1 MTNDLF
7 DLADKLWRGE
17 TSIEDHHPIT
27 NTGDLSEVRDGVA
40 FIPSFANV
48 TVFSTGEGIVLV
60 DTGSPMFARQIHS
73 QIRAWSDRP
82 LHTAIYTHGHIDHV
96 FGVASFDE
104 EAEANGWPRP
114 RVLAHA
120 GVVRRFDRYRLTAGY
135 NAVINQRQF
144 QAAGLRWPTGY
155 RYPDETFHRSKTLE
169 VGGRRFELTHG
180 KGETDDHLW
189 VWEPEAG
196 ILCCGDFFI
205 WASPNAG
212 NPQKVQRYPK
222 DWALACR
229 QMASLGADLM
239 LPGHGFPIVGRER
252 IVEALENTA
261 ALLDSLHDQTLELM
275 NDGVALNEVL
285 HSVKPP
291 ADLLA
296 KPYLRPIYD
305 EPEFVVRNVWRLY
318 GGWFDGDPASLKP
331 APSAAL
337 AKELAKLAGGA
348 ARLAERAIELAD
360 QDELRVAAH
369 LADLVRP
376 AGVVEHPLR
385 GGGLAGIDVRH
396 DADVPG
402 LFQRVLRFHGT
413 SFLSLLDGAT

>member
-1 MTNDLF
+1 MMNELF
-7 DLADKLWRGE
+7 DIADRLWRGE
-17 TSIEDHHPIT
+17 TSIEEHHPIT
-27 NTGDLSEVRDGVA
+27 NTGELGEVRPGVA

-48 TVFSTGEGIVLV
+48 TVFSTADGLVLV

-73 QIRAWSDRP
+73 QIRAWSDLP
-82 LHTAIYTHGHIDHV
+82 VHTAIYTHGHIDHV
-96 FGVASFDE
+96 FGVPPFDE

-120 GVVRRFDRYRLTAGY
+120 GVVRRFDRYRMTAGY

-144 QAAGLRWPTGY
+144 QAAGLRWPTEY

-180 KGETDDHLW
+180 KGETDDHAW

-222 DWALACR
+222 DWAVACR
-229 QMASLGADLM
+229 QMASLGAEIM
-239 LPGHGFPIVGRER
+239 LPGHGFPIFGRDR
-252 IVEALENTA
+252 VVEALENTA
-261 ALLDSLHDQTLELM
+261 ALLDSLHDQALELM
-275 NDGVALNEVL
+275 NKGARLNEVINA
-285 HSVKPP
+285 VKPP
-291 ADLLA
+291 ADLLS

-318 GGWFDGDPASLKP
+318 GGWFDGDPSSLKP
-331 APSAAL
+331 APTAAV
-337 AKELAKLAGGA
+337 AEELAKLAGGA
-348 ARLAERAIELAD
+348 MRLAERARELANGGD
-360 QDELRVAAH
+360 LRVAAH
-369 LADLVRP
+369 LAEAAAQAAPDDPEVHEARAEVFEKL
-376 AGVVEHPLR
+376 ASSEKSTMSR
-385 GGGLAGIDVRH
+385 GLYAWAASESRRKLS
-396 DADVPG
+396 AD
-402 LFQRVLRFHGT
+402 
-413 SFLSLLDGAT
+413 